1 MKEGLVE
8 TNSISA
14 SESETNEAELTEII
28 NELKMLDSSQLPY
41 VLRIVKG
48 LRLGT
53 ESIQN
58 NDDLSM

>member
-1 MKEGLVE
+1 ME

-48 LRLGT
+48 LCLGT

>member
-1 MKEGLVE
+1 VE

-14 SESETNEAELTEII
+14 SESETNEAELMEII

>member
-1 MKEGLVE
+1 ME

-14 SESETNEAELTEII
+14 SESETNEAELMEII

-41 VLRIVKG
+41 VLSIVKG

>member
-1 MKEGLVE
+1 ME

-14 SESETNEAELTEII
+14 SELETNEAELMEII

>member
-1 MKEGLVE
+1 ME

-14 SESETNEAELTEII
+14 SESETNEAELMEII

>member
-1 MKEGLVE
+1 ME
-8 TNSISA
+8 TKSISA

-41 VLRIVKG
+41 VLKIVKG

>member
-14 SESETNEAELTEII
+14 SESETNEAELMEII

>member
-1 MKEGLVE
+1 ME
-8 TNSISA
+8 TNSISV

>member
-1 MKEGLVE
+1 ME

-14 SESETNEAELTEII
+14 SESETNEAELIEII

>member
-1 MKEGLVE
+1 ME

-14 SESETNEAELTEII
+14 SESETNEAELVEII

>member
-1 MKEGLVE
+1 ME

-14 SESETNEAELTEII
+14 SESETNEAELMEII
-28 NELKMLDSSQLPY
+28 NELKMLDSSQLSY